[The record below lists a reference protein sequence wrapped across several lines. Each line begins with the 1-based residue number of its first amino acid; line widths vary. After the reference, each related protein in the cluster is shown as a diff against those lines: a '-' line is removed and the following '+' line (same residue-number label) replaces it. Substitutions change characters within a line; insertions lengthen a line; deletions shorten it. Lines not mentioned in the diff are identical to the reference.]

1 MFRHAFLLLALPM
14 TGLAA
19 QSSGVYVTIT
29 ASNNTEFRIVQLVK
43 DAALPVVVGRGRME
57 TQLSPGVGAEAFT
70 VFTTDSSSRVHVE
83 VSEGDRRLMSAEGA
97 YVTVRRDLT
106 VSIEASDRAPESLS
120 SVDLRK
126 QGNFGPTPTSF
137 FVFVRK
143 PQ

>member
-14 TGLAA
+14 TGLVA

-29 ASNNTEFRIVQLVK
+29 ASNNAEFRIVQLVK
-43 DAALPVVVGRGRME
+43 NAALPVVVGRGRME

-70 VFTTDSSSRVHVE
+70 VFATDSSSRVHVE

-106 VSIEASDRAPESLS
+106 VSIEASDVAPSSLP
-120 SVDLRK
+120 SVDLRT
-126 QGNFGPTPTSF
+126 QGPGSLAPGYF
-137 FVFVRK
+137 FLIRK